1 MPLSSPPAWKRLAI
15 AAGLAA
21 AAVALYLPAVGHEFL
36 NYDDDFLISENDA
49 VALGLSWEGLAW
61 AARDT
66 SHGNWFP
73 MTRLSLLLDQELHG
87 LSAAGV
93 HASNL
98 ALHAA
103 SVALLFL
110 ALLRMTRAAGP
121 SVCAAALFAV
131 HPLTVES
138 VAWAAER
145 KGLLA
150 GFFWMA
156 TLWVY
161 GGVGRRPL
169 TWRRGIWVTIGVAA
183 CLSSKAVG
191 VTLPAVLLLLDVW
204 PLCRIRGAGDPPEAG
219 VRLRRAV
226 AEKLP
231 LVALAVAFSAI
242 TVLTQSA
249 SAATVSLDRVPVVM
263 RLMNA
268 AIGYVTYGARFVWP
282 TRLSVFYPYHEALPP
297 VATVAA
303 AIALLAAITG
313 VVLWQLRRRPFL
325 AVGWAWYLGVLV
337 PMIGLVQVGSQA
349 TADRYAYLPL
359 VGLAIALSWLAAE
372 AYGRLGRWRT
382 ALPVAAIVVLVLLA
396 TQTRRQLSH
405 WRNSETL
412 FTHALAVTERNH
424 IAHAQLGITFLES
437 GRSGEALTQFRAS
450 IAIRPDF
457 LETANNLAWLLATLP
472 DPALRDPDEAVR
484 LARAAAK
491 QVGGQDPRVL
501 DTLAAAH
508 AAAGRFDR
516 AAWYAS
522 RALRIASA
530 RGDTAV
536 AEAIRTRLAL
546 YREGEPY
553 HEAPKKLPRPP
564 SNDPN

>member
-1 MPLSSPPAWKRLAI
+1 MPLSSLSAWRRLAI

-21 AAVALYLPAVGHEFL
+21 ATVALYLPAVGHEFL
-36 NYDDDFLISENDA
+36 NYDDDFLISENEA
-49 VALGLSWEGLAW
+49 VRLGLSWEGLLW

-66 SHGNWFP
+66 SHANWFP

-93 HASNL
+93 HATNI

-121 SVCAAALFAV
+121 SVFAAALFAV

-145 KGLLA
+145 KGVLA

-161 GGVGRRPL
+161 AGVGRRPL
-169 TWRRGIWVTIGVAA
+169 TWGRGVCVTIGVAA

-204 PLCRIRGAGDPPEAG
+204 PLRRIRGAGDPPEAG
-219 VRLRRAV
+219 VRLRRAI

-231 LVALAVAFSAI
+231 LVALTVAFSAI

-249 SAATVSLDRVPVVM
+249 GAATVSLDRVPVVM

-268 AIGYVTYGARFVWP
+268 VIAYVTYGARFVWP
-282 TRLSVFYPYHEALPP
+282 TRLSVFYPYPEALPP
-297 VATVAA
+297 LVTVAA
-303 AIALLAAITG
+303 ALALLAAVTA
-313 VVLWQLRRRPFL
+313 VAVWQFRRRPFL
-325 AVGWAWYLGVLV
+325 AVGWGWYLGVLV

-349 TADRYAYLPL
+349 TADRYVYLPL

-372 AYGRLGRWRT
+372 AYGRLGRWRA
-382 ALPVAAIVVLVLLA
+382 ALPIAAIVVLVLMA
-396 TQTRRQLSH
+396 TQTRRQLPH

-437 GRSGEALTQFRAS
+437 GRPAEALAQFRAS

-516 AAWYAS
+516 ATWYAG
-522 RALRIASA
+522 RALQIAVA
-530 RGDTAV
+530 RGDIAV
-536 AEAIRTRLAL
+536 AEPIRSRLAL
-546 YREGEPY
+546 YRNNEPY
-553 HEAPKKLPRPP
+553 HEAPKDLPRPP
-564 SNDPN
+564 SNPR